1 MSNTALKYKKYNPTT
16 EQEHWFVDCFT
27 EKGTL
32 DNHNWYETETEADTK
47 KTECPLLFKLFN
59 LERIDLI
66 LNLLCIIYITGTL
79 DSAIYLPLYIELGKL
94 DIIISNFSSS
104 AFFTILFCS
113 RSK

>member
-47 KTECPLLFKLFN
+47 KTEWEN
-59 LERIDLI
+59 
-66 LNLLCIIYITGTL
+66 
-79 DSAIYLPLYIELGKL
+79 S
-94 DIIISNFSSS
+94 
-104 AFFTILFCS
+104 
-113 RSK
+113 